1 MSPGDRVEIT
11 GGEHY
16 ARRGVLVDRKVVRG
30 ERCVSVRVDKPFKRG
45 YDLVRVVVVF
55 EDHVIPEYQSRTAA

>member
-16 ARRGVLVDRKVVRG
+16 ARKGVLRSKKVVRG
-30 ERCVSVRVDKPFKRG
+30 ERCVTVSLDRALRNGERIVTV
-45 YDLVRVVVVF
+45 L
-55 EDHVIPEYQSRTAA
+55 EDHVIPEYQSRSQDWVA